1 MKRNELT
8 TETGMLFLDDQGIVH
23 VTSFQGVEETLD
35 QAKASIAAI
44 KAVSE
49 DKLRPIVLDMRP
61 IKGQKRE
68 VRDYYAS
75 PAASSAYAAA
85 AILVGSPISRMIG
98 NIFIGIGKLPVP
110 TKLFSGEQEAIEWL
124 KGYMG

>member
-8 TETGMLFLDDQGIVH
+8 TETGTLFLDPDDIVH

-35 QAKASIAAI
+35 QARASVNAI
-44 KAVSE
+44 RQVSE
-49 DKLRPIVLDMRP
+49 GRRLPLLLDMRP

-68 VRDYYAS
+68 VREYYSSPEAS
-75 PAASSAYAAA
+75 ASYKAV
-85 AILVGSPISRMIG
+85 AILVGSPISKMIG

-110 TKLFSGEQEAIEWL
+110 TKLFSAEEEALAWL
-124 KGYMG
+124 KEFRS